1 MAPRRKTRDRILA
14 ASLLLFNEEGEANI
28 STVDVANAI
37 EISPGNLYYHFHG
50 KDEIIEA
57 LFDAFEVEIK
67 QVLRAPI
74 KKPLELED
82 NWIFLYIIFEE
93 IYDFRF
99 FYQNLADL
107 LHRYDGLSKRFARLL
122 KLKSETLAAL
132 LKGLM
137 KQGFIELSASELALF
152 AERATMHV
160 TYWLTY
166 QSLYAPG
173 ASEREIIHRGVY
185 QLVLQIIPYVASG
198 REDFHS
204 LIAAYYEQA
213 TAN

>member
-1 MAPRRKTRDRILA
+1 MAPRGKTRDRILQ

-28 STVDVANAI
+28 STVDIANAI

-50 KDEIIEA
+50 KDDIIEA
-57 LFDAFEVEIK
+57 LFAAFETEIK

-99 FYQNLADL
+99 FYENLADL
-107 LHRYDGLSKRFARLL
+107 LHRHENLARKFSRLL
-122 KLKSETLAAL
+122 KLKAETLGAL
-132 LKGLM
+132 LAGLV
-137 KQGFIELSASELALF
+137 KQGFIQISEAERALW
-152 AERATMHV
+152 AERATMHF

-166 QSLYAPG
+166 QSLNARE
-173 ASEREIIHRGVY
+173 ATEREIIHRGVY
-185 QLVLQIIPYVASG
+185 QLVLQIIPYVAEG
-198 REDFHS
+198 REEFRAV
-204 LIAAYYEQA
+204 IEAYYAQA
-213 TAN
+213 SGG

>member
-1 MAPRRKTRDRILA
+1 MAPRGKTRDRILA

-107 LHRYDGLSKRFARLL
+107 LHRYEKLSKRFARLL
-122 KLKSETLAAL
+122 KLKSETLSAL
-132 LKGLM
+132 LKGLS
-137 KQGFIELSASELALF
+137 KQGFIELSDSELELF

-198 REDFHS
+198 RDDFHS
-204 LIAAYYEQA
+204 LIAAYYEQV
-213 TAN
+213 TAK